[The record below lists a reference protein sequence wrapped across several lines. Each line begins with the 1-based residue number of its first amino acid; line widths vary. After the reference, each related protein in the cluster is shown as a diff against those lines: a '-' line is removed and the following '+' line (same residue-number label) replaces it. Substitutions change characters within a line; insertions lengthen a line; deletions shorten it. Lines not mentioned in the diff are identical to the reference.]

1 MSFYIQVT
9 IKKSSNFYECE
20 KNIRGALNEG
30 GSLATGKCLEDFD
43 ADGSPIVIEKRKL
56 TTKRTKISR
65 KYETPYGVSTVNR
78 YAYQGS
84 EGGAVFYP
92 MEANSRIVGGST
104 PSFAQSVSYLVVL
117 RKGEKQ
123 TISMKTKK
131 RTKSDI
137 SGLHLQADVHHS
149 I

>member
-1 MSFYIQVT
+1 M
-9 IKKSSNFYECE
+9 
-20 KNIRGALNEG
+20 ALNEG

-43 ADGSPIVIEKRKL
+43 ADGSPIVIGKRKL
-56 TTKRTKISR
+56 TAKRTKISR

-104 PSFAQSVSYLVVL
+104 PSFAQSVSYLYSNNNSSATQSSL
-117 RKGEKQ
+117 ACPIHED
-123 TISMKTKK
+123 TM
-131 RTKSDI
+131 
-137 SGLHLQADVHHS
+137 
-149 I
+149 

>member
-1 MSFYIQVT
+1 M
-9 IKKSSNFYECE
+9 
-20 KNIRGALNEG
+20 ALNEG

-43 ADGSPIVIEKRKL
+43 ADGSPIVIGKRKL
-56 TTKRTKISR
+56 TAKRTKISR

-104 PSFAQSVSYLVVL
+104 PSFVQSVSYLYSNNNSSATCSAPRSAVEILALSTVEL
-117 RKGEKQ
+117 SLYTVGIVTLCRV
-123 TISMKTKK
+123 IFC
-131 RTKSDI
+131 
-137 SGLHLQADVHHS
+137 
-149 I
+149 